1 MKSEKLIDFL
11 ALILACVLVWNA
23 VILLTGS
30 EASIEIAA
38 SLDLFFGFL
47 TFVWALMGWLD
58 RYDANKR
65 RGFNGPEEPDKPYY
79 RH

>member
-30 EASIEIAA
+30 ETWIEIASA
-38 SLDLFFGFL
+38 LDLIFGFL
-47 TFVWALMGWLD
+47 AFVWALMGWLD
-58 RYDANKR
+58 RYDAKKR